1 MNKILVEQFK
11 PSDIVAAEKEI
22 VCIKDL
28 LLEANMDVDAGFYEG
43 LILRLE
49 NATRSAKQLMKMQE
63 EKKQSDEILQLVQE
77 IEEQGRVNEMYRRF
91 KGKEAI

>member
-1 MNKILVEQFK
+1 MKRILAEQFK
-11 PSDIVAAEKEI
+11 PSDIAAAEREI
-22 VCIKDL
+22 VCIKDML
-28 LLEANMDVDAGFYEG
+28 IEAQMDVDKGFYEG

-49 NATRSAKQLMKMQE
+49 NATRSAKQMLKMQE
-63 EKKQSDEILQLVQE
+63 EKTQSDEILELVQE